1 MSTGKENSRC
11 LIEYVRIVGKIWIQ
25 RRNAI
30 VRRKKM
36 KTGVTKEQFIKSLEQ
51 TLKLTRAGVESLEL
65 ADEETVVIHYE
76 GGGKRPVNIALD
88 SATAIIRGVAR
99 VVD

>member
-1 MSTGKENSRC
+1 
-11 LIEYVRIVGKIWIQ
+11 
-25 RRNAI
+25 
-30 VRRKKM
+30 M

-65 ADEETVVIHYE
+65 ADEETVGIHYE

-88 SATAIIRGVAR
+88 SATAIIRDVAR

>member
-1 MSTGKENSRC
+1 MPGRGTT
-11 LIEYVRIVGKIWIQ
+11 
-25 RRNAI
+25 RRG
-30 VRRKKM
+30 
-36 KTGVTKEQFIKSLEQ
+36 T
-51 TLKLTRAGVESLEL
+51 

-88 SATAIIRGVAR
+88 SATAIIRDVAR

>member
-1 MSTGKENSRC
+1 
-11 LIEYVRIVGKIWIQ
+11 
-25 RRNAI
+25 
-30 VRRKKM
+30 M
-36 KTGVTKEQFIKSLEQ
+36 KTGVTKEQFIKSPEQ

-88 SATAIIRGVAR
+88 SATAIIRDVAR

>member
-11 LIEYVRIVGKIWIQ
+11 LIEYVRIVGQIWIQ

-65 ADEETVVIHYE
+65 ADEETVVIYYE

-88 SATAIIRGVAR
+88 SATAIIRDVAR

>member
-1 MSTGKENSRC
+1 
-11 LIEYVRIVGKIWIQ
+11 
-25 RRNAI
+25 
-30 VRRKKM
+30 M

-65 ADEETVVIHYE
+65 ADEEIVVIHYE
-76 GGGKRPVNIALD
+76 GGGKRSVNIALD
-88 SATAIIRGVAR
+88 SATAIIRDVAR

>member
-1 MSTGKENSRC
+1 MSTGKENPKC
-11 LIEYVRIVGKIWIQ
+11 LIEYARIVGQIWIQ
-25 RRNAI
+25 RRNVI
-30 VRRKKM
+30 VRRRKM

-88 SATAIIRGVAR
+88 SATAIIKDVAR

>member
-11 LIEYVRIVGKIWIQ
+11 LIEYVRIAERIWTQ
-25 RRNAI
+25 MRNVI

-36 KTGVTKEQFIKSLEQ
+36 KTGVIKEQFIKSLEQ
-51 TLKLTRAGVESLEL
+51 ALKLTRAGVESLEL
-65 ADEETVVIHYE
+65 ADEETVVIHYK

-88 SATAIIRGVAR
+88 SATAIIRDVAR